1 MFEYKIETMISF
13 TDKIEIQTFLNKQGA
28 RKWELVAIL
37 PNKTTKCHAVLVM
50 LDLYYFKRKKVT
62 KPSRKR
68 V

>member
-1 MFEYKIETMISF
+1 MFEYKIETMVNF
-13 TDKIEIQTFLNKQGA
+13 TDKIEIQTFLNKQGT

-37 PNKTTKCHAVLVM
+37 PNKTTKSHTVLVM
-50 LDLYYFKRKKVT
+50 LDFYYFKRKKVT